1 MSIEK
6 SLYSQHINKAMEIS
20 KYTIKAKHT
29 KNSKINEVNW
39 DDIPFGRVFS
49 DHMVVLDYQDGK
61 WGEPEI
67 LPFENISL
75 HPATSA
81 IHYGQSVF
89 EGMKAYRTDDG
100 EAVTFRPEKNAQRFR
115 NSAQRM
121 CMADIPEELFLYCLD
136 ELLKFDEQWIP
147 KRKKDSM
154 YIRPFMF
161 ATDGYIGIKPSESY
175 RFMIFT
181 CPVGSYYTE
190 EINLKIEEKYSR
202 AAEGGVGAAKA
213 AGNYAAS
220 LYPAQLAQKE
230 GFHQLIWTDAETH
243 EYIEE
248 AGTMNIVFIIDG
260 VLVTPAESDT
270 ILAGI
275 TKRSVIELAQDWG
288 MPVEERKVTVKEV
301 IKALEDGSMSEAFG
315 AGTAATIAQIN
326 MIGFRGKEY
335 ILPGEERRSFSKK
348 VVEELDNIKFG
359 RTEDRFGWVK
369 KV

>member
-1 MSIEK
+1 
-6 SLYSQHINKAMEIS
+6 METS
-20 KYTIKAKHT
+20 KYTIKATRT
-29 KNSKINEVNW
+29 KESKINEVDW
-39 DDIPFGRVFS
+39 DNIPFGRVFS
-49 DHMVVLDYQDGK
+49 DHMLVMDYKDGK

-67 LPFENISL
+67 IPFGDMGL

-89 EGMKAYRTDDG
+89 EGMKAYRTVDG
-100 EAVTFRPEKNAQRFR
+100 DAVTFRPEMNAKRFR
-115 NSAQRM
+115 KSAHRM
-121 CMADIPEELFLYCLD
+121 CMADISEDLFLYCLD
-136 ELLKFDEQWIP
+136 ELLKFDDEWVP
-147 KRKKDSM
+147 KKHTNSM
-154 YIRPFMF
+154 YVRPFMF
-161 ATDGYIGIKPSESY
+161 ATDGYTGIKPSETY

-190 EINLKIEEKYSR
+190 AINLKIEEEYSR

-220 LYPAQLAQKE
+220 LYPAKLAQDN
-230 GFHQLIWTDAETH
+230 GFHQLIWTDAQTH
-243 EYIEE
+243 EYVEE
-248 AGTMNIVFIIDG
+248 AGTMNILFVIDG

-275 TKRSVIELAQDWG
+275 TKRSVIEVAKDWG

-301 IKALEDGSMSEAFG
+301 IKAIEEGRMSEAFG
-315 AGTAATIAQIN
+315 AGTAATIAPIK

-335 ILPGEERRSFSKK
+335 HLPGEEKRTFSKK
-348 VVEELDNIKFG
+348 VVEDLDNMKYG
-359 RTEDRFGWVK
+359 RTEDRFDWVH